1 MDRRRMKR
9 RVLYGLLVAVALA
22 AVAGTVFM
30 LVRRGPAGAAAARLP
45 DGARIAIDGH
55 VGAAEWSH
63 CLSQRFEKTGL
74 LRVAWDADY
83 VYGVLAE
90 DLPARKAGTN
100 GDVVVARLYVDGR
113 RVYVCFSEGWTDA
126 GPMLRPFDVATQ
138 VGQASPGDTVRGFT
152 GQPANEAVGSQF
164 RCTTEFRIPLTQLGV
179 DGGVVSSIT
188 TSVLRIR
195 NSTLLPVQDA
205 G

>member
-1 MDRRRMKR
+1 MDRHRTKR
-9 RVLYGLLVAVALA
+9 HAFYGLLIATGVTA
-22 AVAGTVFM
+22 AVGIAFAV
-30 LVRRGPAGAAAARLP
+30 VRRGPAGAAAARLS
-45 DGARIAIDGH
+45 DGARIAIDGRA
-55 VGAAEWSH
+55 GAAEWEH
-63 CLSQRFEKTGL
+63 CLAQRFEKTGL
-74 LRVAWDADY
+74 LRVAWDPGY

-90 DLPARKAGTN
+90 DLPARQTGTD
-100 GDVVVARLYVDGR
+100 GDVVVARLHVDGR
-113 RVYVCFSEGWTDA
+113 RVYVCFSEDWTEA

-152 GQPANEAVGSQF
+152 GQPANQAVGSQF

-195 NSTLLPVQDA
+195 NSAPLPAQDA
-205 G
+205 D